1 MHSKTSV
8 LAACLLGLV
17 LAAATPTQARAPKK
31 YQVTG
36 KVLEVTDDYIAVD
49 KNGDRWEVGRSADT
63 KVTGSLK
70 VGATVTVEYTMSAKT
85 VEVKD
90 KK

>member
-1 MHSKTSV
+1 MSRDSSV

-17 LAAATPTQARAPKK
+17 LASATPSHARAPKK

-36 KVLEVTDDYIAVD
+36 KVLEVTDDFIAVD

-63 KVTGSLK
+63 KVTGNLK
-70 VGATVTVEYTMSAKT
+70 VGATVTVEYTMSART
-85 VEVKD
+85 VDVKD

>member
-1 MHSKTSV
+1 MSRNSSV

-17 LAAATPTQARAPKK
+17 LASATPSYARAPKK

-36 KVLEVTDDYIAVD
+36 KVLEVTDDFIAVD
-49 KNGDRWEVGRSADT
+49 KNGDRWEVGRTTDT
-63 KVTGSLK
+63 KVTGTLK
-70 VGATVTVEYTMSAKT
+70 VGATVTVEYTMSART
-85 VEVKD
+85 VDVKD